1 MRPVG
6 CVSQMPS
13 SAPYF
18 GDYAAEW
25 LSMHPVAEKTAEDY
39 RWLLAQYLQPV
50 FGNMRLDQV
59 TYRDVQ
65 GWVMETAPHAY
76 HQVRQALSIVRQVY
90 RLAEIEGYVSSSP
103 AKLVKMP
110 PVTRALPDPLSPD
123 EVQRVSA
130 QLSGRD
136 LLIFEVLVYGGL
148 RFSEVTA
155 LKPASVHDEY
165 IMVSGGLIPA
175 RGGGWLRSDGK
186 THQRR
191 RVYLPRF
198 VMERLRGFADQCQT
212 ELLFTSAV
220 GTPVHRTNWTARAL
234 QPACARA
241 GVRKITPHALR
252 DTCATLALRS
262 GVAPQVVA
270 AHLGHSD
277 ATTTLKHYAGVVSG
291 DLENLSVSLQ
301 DAISGVV
308 PPPGLEPGT
317 KGL

>member
-1 MRPVG
+1 MAGQV
-6 CVSQMPS
+6 
-13 SAPYF
+13 PYF

-25 LSMHPVAEKTAEDY
+25 LRMHPVAEKTAEDY
-39 RWLLAQYLQPV
+39 RWLLEQYLQSA
-50 FGNMRLDQV
+50 FGNLRLDQI

-90 RLAEIEGYVSSSP
+90 RLAEIEGYVTASP

-110 PVTRALPDPLSPD
+110 PATRALPDPLSPD
-123 EVQRVSA
+123 EIQRVA
-130 QLSGRD
+130 QQLSGRD

-155 LKPASVHDEY
+155 LKPSSVHGDY
-165 IMVSGGLIPA
+165 VLVAGGLIPA
-175 RGGGWLRSDGK
+175 RGGGWLHSDGK

-191 RVYLPRF
+191 RVYLPPF
-198 VMERLRGFADQCQT
+198 VMERLQAFAAQCQT
-212 ELLFTSAV
+212 ELLFTSSV
-220 GTPVHRTNWTARAL
+220 GTPVHRTNWTSRSL
-234 QPACARA
+234 QPACDRA

-262 GVAPQVVA
+262 GIAPQVVA
-270 AHLGHSD
+270 AHLGHAD
-277 ATTTLKHYAGVVSG
+277 ATTTLRHYAGVVAG
-291 DLENLSVSLQ
+291 DLEHLSVSLQ
-301 DAISGVV
+301 DAVGAVV